1 MRAHS
6 AELSPPSNGYSALL
20 RGRLRLRSISDSRS
34 IAVPA
39 ALCSNVSPRPFR
51 ADGDLGLT
59 ALTATLFC
67 GSYLF
72 GILIAD
78 VRPRLF
84 ARRAALGR
92 VEARALPCLR
102 APHSRNAIS
111 MPRG

>member
-1 MRAHS
+1 V
-6 AELSPPSNGYSALL
+6 LF
-20 RGRLRLRSISDSRS
+20 
-34 IAVPA
+34 
-39 ALCSNVSPRPFR
+39 FR

-84 ARRAALGR
+84 ARPSRSLG
-92 VEARALPCLR
+92 
-102 APHSRNAIS
+102 SR
-111 MPRG
+111 